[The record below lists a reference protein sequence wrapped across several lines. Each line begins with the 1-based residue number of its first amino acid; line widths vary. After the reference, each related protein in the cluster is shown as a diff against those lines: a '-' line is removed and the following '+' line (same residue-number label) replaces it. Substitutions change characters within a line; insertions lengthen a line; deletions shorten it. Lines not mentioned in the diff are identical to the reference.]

1 MAYDFSKLD
10 VELNEAKEW
19 LSREYKGLRTGR
31 ATPMILDSV
40 QVSAY
45 GSYQPLKHVASI
57 STEDARTLRVQPFD
71 MSLMKDIE
79 RAISTAD
86 LGLGTAPDSTGIRI
100 TFPDLTQE
108 RRQELIKVAKGKLEE
123 ARTSVRGARDDCWK
137 DIQEKEKASEIT
149 EDDKFS
155 FKEEMQ
161 KRIDKANEDL
171 EKTFEQKEAE
181 MTN

>member
-10 VELNEAKEW
+10 SELNEAKEW
-19 LSREYKGLRTGR
+19 LSREYRGLRTGR

-71 MSLMKDIE
+71 AGLMKDIE

-86 LGLGTAPDSTGIRI
+86 LGLGTAPDQTGIRI
-100 TFPDLTQE
+100 TFPNLTAE
-108 RRQELIKVAKGKLEE
+108 RRQELTKIAKGKLEE
-123 ARTSVRGARDDCWK
+123 ARSSVRVARDECWK
-137 DIQEKEKASEIT
+137 TIQEKEKTSEIT

-155 FKEEMQ
+155 FKDEMQ
-161 KRIDKANEDL
+161 KRIDKANEEL
-171 EKTFEQKEAE
+171 EMAFEKKETE